1 MIGLLINIGL
11 WKHLLKHCEFDAAVD
26 HAAVVQI
33 LKAKTEPA
41 TPRIMRLLER
51 LSAYSFNLY
60 YVKGEDM
67 ILADCLSRHR
77 ITDEDP
83 NDLIPISF
91 NSFDVLNFQ
100 RDTYGI
106 QTRSQGGPVPKV
118 HLIKTLIL
126 TMLQN
131 ISIKAESSERG

>member
-11 WKHLLKHCEFDAAVD
+11 WKHLLKHCEFDTAVD

-60 YVKGEDM
+60 YVKGKDM
-67 ILADCLSRHR
+67 ILADYLSRHR
-77 ITDEDP
+77 INDEDP
-83 NDLIPISF
+83 NELIPISF
-91 NSFDVLNFQ
+91 NSFDVLNF
-100 RDTYGI
+100 
-106 QTRSQGGPVPKV
+106 
-118 HLIKTLIL
+118 
-126 TMLQN
+126 
-131 ISIKAESSERG
+131 